1 MYDSNL
7 SASMELIVPPAISM
21 VTAEGDILNYDYASS
36 LTFTIEGVR
45 AIQWSCEWDKSS
57 DADDERWNKV
67 EYFRIHLLTFNLD
80 EHKWR

>member
-1 MYDSNL
+1 MG
-7 SASMELIVPPAISM
+7 LIVPPAIPM

-57 DADDERWNKV
+57 DADDEIK
-67 EYFRIHLLTFNLD
+67 
-80 EHKWR
+80 